1 MTSMTDTQ
9 RDELLIKLATDVAEV
24 KLKIGNDFKAL
35 YGNGK
40 PGLIDT
46 VAVLERRISELEGEA
61 KARKRHW
68 VAICGIIAWVAS
80 AAVNLIG
87 AWIQHG
93 R

>member
-24 KLKIGNDFKAL
+24 KMQTRNDYKAL

-40 PGLIDT
+40 PGLLDSL
-46 VAVLERRISELEGEA
+46 AVVERRVSELEGEA

>member
-1 MTSMTDTQ
+1 MTDTQ
-9 RDELLIKLATDVAEV
+9 RDELLIRLASDVAEV
-24 KLKIGNDFKAL
+24 KLMTGNDYKAL

-40 PGLIDT
+40 PGLLDAM
-46 VAVLERRISELEGEA
+46 AVMERRVSELEGEV

-68 VAICGIIAWVAS
+68 VAVCGIIAWVAS
-80 AAVNLIG
+80 AAINLLG